1 MGWFVLVLGIGAAFT
16 AVVAALGLGL
26 AHAMRKS
33 ALDIRTAPNPLDLEV
48 AAIGEGRIT
57 LRATKLTKNRDREL
71 AGAFGLIGED
81 AYHEVGQPVEVRANE
96 VVREHRGGR
105 GSISVGDRAR
115 LDSFFH
121 EGDPATAHGMA
132 FEEVTVDGPLGP
144 MPAWFVPGSSDIW
157 VVMVHGKGANRREAL
172 RILPTLAESG
182 LSCLVMTYRNDEEAP
197 NSHDRWYAYGR
208 HEWEDL
214 EAAVPYALEHGAA
227 RIVLFGY
234 SMGGAIVMSF
244 LVKSA
249 FARSVEA
256 VILDAPMLDLRETVA
271 HGAAQAGIPRRVL
284 KYSNRLVSR
293 RYGLDW
299 DEVDYLKRTS
309 LVEPPILLFHG
320 DADRVV
326 PVSTSD
332 ALAAA
337 LPELV
342 TYVRVPKAGHVL
354 SWNVDRARY
363 EGAVREF
370 LAKSLG
376 RAEPRP

>member
-1 MGWFVLVLGIGAAFT
+1 MGWLVVVLGIGAVFV

-57 LRATKLTKNRDREL
+57 LRATKLTKNGDRNL

-105 GSISVGDRAR
+105 GSVNVGDRVR
-115 LDSFFH
+115 LDSFFY
-121 EGDPATAHGMA
+121 EGDPATRGLT
-132 FEEVTVDGPLGP
+132 FEDVTVEGPLGP
-144 MPAWFVPGSSDIW
+144 MPAWSVPGSGDTW

-172 RILPTLAESG
+172 RILSTLAKQG
-182 LSCLVMTYRNDEEAP
+182 LSCLVITYRNDEEAP

-214 EAAVPYALEHGAA
+214 EAAVRYALEHGAA
-227 RIVLFGY
+227 RIVLVGY

-244 LVKSA
+244 LVKSP

-342 TYVRVPKAGHVL
+342 TYVRVAKAGHVL
-354 SWNVDRARY
+354 SWNVDRERY
-363 EGAVREF
+363 EGAVRAF
-370 LAKSLG
+370 VAKALG
-376 RAEPRP
+376 QAEPRP